1 MPNIFQI
8 KNEYAHL
15 INQVIECEGELSPE
29 LSQALAI
36 NEQELKEKA
45 VNYGFAIR
53 MFEYDNDSI
62 DAEIKRLQELKKRN
76 SNKVEWLKKTIE
88 DAMQHFSIEKVE
100 SPTLKLSFR
109 KSESIKI
116 INEAQIPDELMT
128 IKTTKTPN
136 KIAIK
141 EAIKRGEEVEGAI
154 VDINYNLQ
162 IK

>member
-1 MPNIFQI
+1 MNIFQI

-15 INQVIECEGELSPE
+15 INQVIECDGELSPE
-29 LSQALAI
+29 LSQALTI
-36 NEQELKEKA
+36 NENELKEKA

-53 MFEYDNDSI
+53 MFEYDNTAI

-76 SNKVEWLKKTIE
+76 TKKVEWLEKTIS
-88 DAMQHFSIEKVE
+88 DAMQHFGIDKVE

-116 INEAQIPDELMT
+116 INEAQLPDELMT
-128 IKTTKTPN
+128 IKTTKVPN

-141 EAIKRGEEVEGAI
+141 EAIKRGENVEGAI